1 MLGLVVA
8 INELRKK
15 KSSKSCQHS
24 FVKEHSFVKDEIDKG
39 GIICKY
45 CGKKIP
51 RAIMK

>member
-1 MLGLVVA
+1 MKMLGLVVA

-15 KSSKSCQHS
+15 KSSKSCQ
-24 FVKEHSFVKDEIDKG
+24 HSFVKDEIDKG